1 MVELQHKLIHIR
13 DNVGGT
19 SSEPTS
25 VPGLFPPP
33 TAAYRG
39 TINFFLQV
47 PASQA
52 LIPRPGPGQ
61 PAARRRAAGSGGR
74 AGPAAAG
81 PGPGPGPQASSI
93 HTENR
98 YSGAHNLV
106 NGIDRLSPSQL

>member
-1 MVELQHKLIHIR
+1 MWGVQAV
-13 DNVGGT
+13 N
-19 SSEPTS
+19 
-25 VPGLFPPP
+25 PPVSQGFFHP
-33 TAAYRG
+33 RQLPIEAQS
-39 TINFFLQV
+39 IFFLQV
-47 PASQA
+47 PASLA
-52 LIPRPGPGQ
+52 LIPRPRPGQ